1 MPNMND
7 QHVARLEAQL
17 ERLVEGAFAHLF
29 GKQIRAQDIAVQLA
43 RAMEDNAESGTLGD
57 PRPIAPDHYIIYL
70 NPIIRQKMLQRQP
83 ALATYLGEHITEL
96 ATSTG
101 YRLNNLA
108 SVDLEA
114 EDSLSTSALI
124 VKADHT
130 RKKHS
135 TTAVMQRVEI
145 KPAATEAPRNPQL
158 WLNGQQV
165 IPLVDE
171 LINIG
176 RSRDNQIV
184 VDDKAVSRYH
194 LQIRLRFGRYT
205 LFDTQ
210 SRGGTYVNDILI
222 KEHNLQSGDVIRI
235 GETRLVYTED
245 NPLSDSQTGVSAP
258 ADEPSE

>member
-1 MPNMND
+1 MND

-17 ERLVEGAFAHLF
+17 ERLVEGAFAHIF

-43 RAMEDNAESGTLGD
+43 RAMEDNAETGAGD

-70 NPIIRQKMLQRQP
+70 NPGTLRQFLQRQP
-83 ALATYLGEHITEL
+83 ALASHLGEHMTEL

-101 YRLNNLA
+101 YRLNNLVV
-108 SVDLEA
+108 VDLEG
-114 EDSLSTSALI
+114 EVTLNSATLI

-135 TTAVMQRVEI
+135 TTAVMQRVDM
-145 KPAATEAPRNPQL
+145 KPNNDQTPHNPQL
-158 WLNGQQV
+158 WLNSQQV
-165 IPLVDE
+165 IPIIDE

-176 RSRDNQIV
+176 RSRDNNIV
-184 VDDKAVSRYH
+184 IDDKAVSRYH

-210 SRGGTYVNDILI
+210 SRGGTYVNDVLV
-222 KEHNLQSGDVIRI
+222 KEHNLQNGDVIRI
-235 GETRLVYTED
+235 GTTRLVYTED
-245 NPLSDSQTGVSAP
+245 QPMSDSQTGPSVP
-258 ADEPSE
+258 ADDDPTE

>member
-7 QHVARLEAQL
+7 QHVARLEAKL

-43 RAMEDNAESGTLGD
+43 RAMEDNAESGTPSD
-57 PRPIAPDHYIIYL
+57 PRPIAPDHYTIFL
-70 NPIIRQKMLQRQP
+70 NPAIQQQLLQRQP
-83 ALATYLGEHITEL
+83 ALSTHLGEHMTEL
-96 ATSTG
+96 ATSSG
-101 YRLNNLA
+101 YRLNHLPT
-108 SVDLEA
+108 VDLETEA
-114 EDSLSTSALI
+114 TLSTAGLI

-145 KPAATEAPRNPQL
+145 KPANMETPHNPQV

-184 VDDKAVSRYH
+184 IDDKSVSRYH

-210 SRGGTYVNDILI
+210 SRGGTYVNDVLI

-235 GETRLVYTED
+235 GSTRLVYTED
-245 NPLSDSQTGVSAP
+245 HPMSDSQTGASAP
-258 ADEPSE
+258 ADEPSG